1 MEKQFAAMVFPAAAA
16 LKEKLDR
23 LVPEIQR
30 IICICDTKTGGVMQP
45 AVDEIVKMCLD
56 AGLATKRRMMPRN
69 TGIHPENRG
78 KTEVDP
84 INAHDLTLKITGQ
97 GYSETKL
104 ENPMGFEPQLKGPM
118 HDEQEEFNDRNFALS
133 YGLLHSI
140 PFRDVEYLPVTCS
153 HTSATANI
161 VDGGGPGLHSEIIND
176 EGNIDKNKIME
187 LCPSWRVPLTQGIP
201 CTVFKRELDAACP
214 ELAAFLSKAGNQTHG
229 VHTQERKC
237 NSC

>member
-1 MEKQFAAMVFPAAAA
+1 MANHFAGMMIPAAAA
-16 LKEKLDR
+16 LKDKLDR

-45 AVDEIVKMCLD
+45 SVDEIVKMCLD

-78 KTEVDP
+78 KTGVDP
-84 INAHDLTLKITGQ
+84 INAQALTLKITGQ

-104 ENPMGFEPQLKGPM
+104 EKPMGFEPQLKGPM

-153 HTSATANI
+153 HTFATR
-161 VDGGGPGLHSEIIND
+161 HII
-176 EGNIDKNKIME
+176 EGASGASTDSLVEVNHE
-187 LCPSWRVPLTQGIP
+187 AT
-201 CTVFKRELDAACP
+201 
-214 ELAAFLSKAGNQTHG
+214 
-229 VHTQERKC
+229 
-237 NSC
+237 